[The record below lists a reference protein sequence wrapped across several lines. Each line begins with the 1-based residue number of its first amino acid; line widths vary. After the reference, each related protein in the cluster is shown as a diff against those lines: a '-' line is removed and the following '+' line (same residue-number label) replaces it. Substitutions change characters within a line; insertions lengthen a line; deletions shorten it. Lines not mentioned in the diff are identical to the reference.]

1 MNDFNELTIFRDLN
15 RMLVERAEHSS
26 IALRKIAELQDKVT
40 TILFC
45 SRQEELAHYLICDD
59 PVLRELAARKYKSYE

>member
-1 MNDFNELTIFRDLN
+1 MDEITIFRDLTES
-15 RMLVERAEHSS
+15 LLGEHNS
-26 IALRKIAELQDKVT
+26 IAVRKIAQLQDKVT

-45 SRQEELAHYLICDD
+45 SKQEELAHYLICDD

>member
-1 MNDFNELTIFRDLN
+1 MSNFNELTIFRDLN
-15 RMLVERAEHSS
+15 RSLIGEHNST
-26 IALRKIAELQDKVT
+26 AVHKIAELQDKVT

-59 PVLRELAARKYKSYE
+59 PVLRELATRRYKSYE

>member
-1 MNDFNELTIFRDLN
+1 MSELTIFRDLTESLRGELN
-15 RMLVERAEHSS
+15 STAV
-26 IALRKIAELQDKVT
+26 RKIAELQDKVT